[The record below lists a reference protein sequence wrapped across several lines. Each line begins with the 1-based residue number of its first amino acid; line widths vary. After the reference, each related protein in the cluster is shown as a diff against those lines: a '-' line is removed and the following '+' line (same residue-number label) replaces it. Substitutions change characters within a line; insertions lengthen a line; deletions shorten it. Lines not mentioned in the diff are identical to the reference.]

1 MNNKTIL
8 ITGRTFFWT
17 SFVLGN
23 ICLFGYVFTRNAFFV
38 EAGLCVVG
46 WGSIINLA
54 VVLLLTI
61 YGIFNKSKL
70 DICLKSAGIMLLN
83 IPIAIIYIVIGM
95 SIVTI

>member
-1 MNNKTIL
+1 MNDKTIMD
-8 ITGRTFFWT
+8 IGKSFFWI

-23 ICLFGYVFTRNAFFV
+23 ICLFGYLITKIEYFV
-38 EAGLCVVG
+38 EGGLLVVG
-46 WGSIINLA
+46 WGFIINLA
-54 VVLLLTI
+54 VVLLLII

-70 DICLKSAGIMLLN
+70 DVCLKSVGIILLN